1 MFRGRVGPQQE
12 VREREPG
19 QSPRRMNTSEKFRA
33 SVGKNVTLSLFNRD
47 NGIYLIIKKDLSDI
61 KSEIY
66 SSEAPILN
74 SYLKVPEPFEFIV
87 MDKDVINKE
96 IEPINTAL
104 KIAFGD
110 IREFQLET
118 SQFVIG
124 SSDENYVT
132 IDQEDLDKYGV
143 VPTINGML
151 NFVESNKESILGI
164 SNSRFE
170 PDKGNIIFFDA
181 VCREPDPDTASV
193 QLRILSS
200 VQQRGLSMQKKQTLS
215 IIDMYII
222 IKARAISEPCMDFLR
237 QLDIDLD
244 LITMQR
250 QLTINNWIEHEAEE
264 NPANLKAYL
273 SRKYPD
279 LTYTEIRSIVEICLE
294 NQLEFKVIEK
304 VTELLNNLRLER
316 RARSNRY
323 EEFPFT
329 KEEILASIEVACSYF
344 GLKKSLNYPP
354 DVNQTVSADYQ
365 KELRNI

>member
-1 MFRGRVGPQQE
+1 MFRGRTGPQQE
-12 VREREPG
+12 FRERESIPTNRKIN
-19 QSPRRMNTSEKFRA
+19 SSEKFRA
-33 SVGKNVTLSLFNRD
+33 SIGKNITLSLLNRE

-74 SYLKVPEPFEFIV
+74 SYLKVPDPFEFIV
-87 MDKDVINKE
+87 MDKDVIKKE

-118 SQFVIG
+118 CQFVIG
-124 SSDENYVT
+124 SGDENYVT

-143 VPTINGML
+143 IPTINGMI

-164 SNSRFE
+164 ANSRFE
-170 PDKGNIIFFDA
+170 PDKGNIIILEA
-181 VCREPDPDTASV
+181 SCREPDLDTSSI
-193 QLRILSS
+193 QLRVLSS

-215 IIDMYII
+215 IIDLYVI
-222 IKARAISEPCMDFLR
+222 IKARAISEQCMDFLR
-237 QLDIDLD
+237 QLEIDLD

-250 QLTINNWIEHEAEE
+250 QLSIKNWIEHEAEQ
-264 NPANLKAYL
+264 NSANLKAYL

-279 LTYTEIRSIVEICLE
+279 LTYTEIRAIVEISLE

-304 VTELLNNLRLER
+304 VSDLLNNLRLER
-316 RARSNRY
+316 RAHSNRY
-323 EEFPFT
+323 EEYPFT
-329 KEEILASIEVACSYF
+329 KEEILASVEVACSYF
-344 GLKKSLNYPP
+344 GLKKTLHYPA
-354 DVNQTVSADYQ
+354 DVNQALSADFQ